1 MQSTRSSV
9 AHWLF
14 SIYGLL
20 TVLSLFSIVGYTLW
34 QAWPSLILSGM
45 QWQRSLYN
53 TLSELLFDA
62 KTEPLSAGISLV
74 SVSLLYGILHSLGPG
89 HGKVI
94 VSTYV
99 ATHPA
104 KVTIS
109 LWITLLSALMQA
121 IVAISL
127 VSTLRFVYHTSMRD
141 ISAHAD
147 TFVTWSF
154 YAVIALGIALITR
167 SLRTLWR
174 MQLTN
179 KAQDTNVPSMQTC
192 CHHHASADSVNQT
205 TSKKEIVS
213 IIASIGIRPCTGA
226 IMVLL
231 FSNMVD
237 MYWLGIVSAIVMALG
252 TAMTTSTLAMMTIT
266 GKKLA
271 HYYIK
276 HNTTKPTSVLTDLSP
291 MVQALGGGAL
301 IILGMVMLQSQ
312 VPGMSSVF

>member
-14 SIYGLL
+14 SVYGLL
-20 TVLSLFSIVGYTLW
+20 TVLSLCGFTGYLLW

-74 SVSLLYGILHSLGPG
+74 SLSLLYGVLHSLGPG

-104 KVTIS
+104 KVAAS

-121 IVAISL
+121 VVAISL
-127 VSTLRFVYHTSMRD
+127 VSILRFIYQTSMRD

-147 TFVTWSF
+147 TFVTLSF
-154 YAVIALGIALITR
+154 YAVIVLGLGLITR
-167 SLRTLWR
+167 SLRTIWQ
-174 MQLTN
+174 MQAAN
-179 KAQDTNVPSMQTC
+179 KHQKTADSAIQAC
-192 CHHHASADSVNQT
+192 CHHHASAASMNQA
-205 TSKKEIVS
+205 TSKKELVS

-231 FSNMVD
+231 FANMVD
-237 MYWLGIVSAIVMALG
+237 MYWLGVISAMVMAVG
-252 TAMTTSTLAMMTIT
+252 TAITTSTLAMMTIS
-266 GKKLA
+266 GKKL
-271 HYYIK
+271 
-276 HNTTKPTSVLTDLSP
+276 
-291 MVQALGGGAL
+291 VQFYLNRTLHRSSMISGLRPAIQIIGGVALV
-301 IILGMVMLQSQ
+301 ILGMVMLQSQ
-312 VPGMSSVF
+312 VPGMSTVF

>member
-9 AHWLF
+9 ANWLF
-14 SIYGLL
+14 SIYGLF
-20 TVLSLFSIVGYTLW
+20 TVLSLCGFTGYYLW

-62 KTEPLSAGISLV
+62 KTEPLTASISLI
-74 SVSLLYGILHSLGPG
+74 SLSLLYGILHSLGPG

-99 ATHPA
+99 ATHPT
-104 KVTIS
+104 KVAAS

-127 VSTLRFVYHTSMRD
+127 VSILRFIYQTSMRD

-147 TFVTWSF
+147 TFVTGSF
-154 YAVIALGIALITR
+154 YAVIILGLGLITR
-167 SLRTLWR
+167 SLRTLWQ
-174 MQLTN
+174 MQTSKKRP
-179 KAQDTNVPSMQTC
+179 KAAGCATQTC
-192 CHHHASADSVNQT
+192 CHHHASATSMNQA
-205 TSKKEIVS
+205 TSKKELAS

-231 FSNMVD
+231 FANMVD
-237 MYWLGIVSAIVMALG
+237 MYWLGVISAIVMALG
-252 TAMTTSTLAMMTIT
+252 TALTTSTLAMMTIS
-266 GKKLA
+266 GKKLVQF
-271 HYYIK
+271 YLK
-276 HNTTKPTSVLTDLSP
+276 STPNTHSALTDFRP
-291 MVQALGGGAL
+291 IIQIIGGAAL
-301 IILGMVMLQSQ
+301 VILGMVMLQSQ
-312 VPGMSSVF
+312 VPGMSAVF